1 MPGFLYDKEPSRSKP
16 AWEDTIVNQ
25 KIDSYLRSLLT
36 ERTGLFAE
44 IEQYA
49 EENHIPIMEPESIEV
64 LLQII
69 RLKQPQSILEVGTA
83 IGYSALRMID
93 AVPSVKVVT
102 IERHVKRIAEA
113 KANIEKSGKQ
123 EQITLIEGDALEA
136 GEAAGAHGPYDIL
149 FVDAAKGQ
157 YKRFFELFVPFL
169 RHDGIIIT
177 DNVLYKGLVAEPLA
191 EIEPKR
197 RRALVRKIHN
207 YNVWLHNHPDFD
219 TVILPIGDGVAISKY
234 KSL

>member
-1 MPGFLYDKEPSRSKP
+1 MLFR
-16 AWEDTIVNQ
+16 
-25 KIDSYLRSLLT
+25 SYLRSLLT

-44 IEQYA
+44 IEEYA
-49 EENHIPIMEPESIEV
+49 EQNHIPIMEPESIEV
-64 LLQII
+64 LLQIL

-83 IGYSALRMID
+83 IAYSALRMVD
-93 AVPSVKVVT
+93 TVPSVKVVT
-102 IERHVKRIAEA
+102 IERHVTRIAEA
-113 KANIEKSGKQ
+113 KANIAKAGKQ
-123 EQITLIEGDALEA
+123 EQIILLEGDALEA
-136 GEAAGAHGPYDIL
+136 GEAAGTHGPYDIL

-169 RHDGIIIT
+169 RQDGIIIT
-177 DNVLYKGLVAEPLA
+177 DNVLYKGLVAEPLE

-234 KSL
+234 KGL